1 MLNSRKALTLA
12 LTLVIVLAMLV
23 PVAMAAPEWTHGV
36 AIDKPTT
43 LAPKALNSGQTV
55 KVDYTLTF
63 VGTQMDDV
71 YITAWLESTY
81 MPGMITHNHATL
93 QAEWLQTHKSASI
106 DLPIPANTA
115 DGWYD
120 LYVCAL
126 DNDGDAPL
134 HGDPG
139 FDEFCAKQPQAVLVD
154 DVKPDVN
161 LVSPKLGHGGHD
173 NHHECDSIVWVTGN
187 ELLVGTAVDPWGV
200 KNPRFDYK
208 AWDNNDWIKL
218 GDGVAT
224 PGVAN
229 QYEFLWNSTVVPDSR
244 GEIRFCAEDKAGN
257 SDCDEQLIQVE
268 NRYTVDLKVGWNLIS
283 SPLLPYDPAI
293 GSVLFHLIQHGSV
306 KQVIAMDRVGPGYAW
321 PRWTA
326 APGDPDNLTEIV
338 DGKGYWIEMKAPDA
352 LTIVGTWS
360 TVGGMAPPQYGVV
373 DGWNLIGYTHWG
385 EPTSSACSGDKTVLD
400 YLGLPLSPS
409 VEALWRYNAANNRYI
424 PVDWL
429 DTMTKGA
436 GYWLATAA
444 PGTIN
449 P

>member
-1 MLNSRKALTLA
+1 MQGS
-12 LTLVIVLAMLV
+12 
-23 PVAMAAPEWTHGV
+23 P
-36 AIDKPTT
+36 
-43 LAPKALNSGQTV
+43 
-55 KVDYTLTF
+55 
-63 VGTQMDDV
+63 
-71 YITAWLESTY
+71 
-81 MPGMITHNHATL
+81 
-93 QAEWLQTHKSASI
+93 
-106 DLPIPANTA
+106 
-115 DGWYD
+115 
-120 LYVCAL
+120 
-126 DNDGDAPL
+126 PL
-134 HGDPG
+134 WGDPG
-139 FDEFCAKQPQAVLVD
+139 FDLWCAKQPQAVLVD
-154 DVKPDVN
+154 DMKPAVS
-161 LVSPKLGHGGHD
+161 LVSPALDPAHKWCD
-173 NHHECDSIVWVTGN
+173 NIVWVTGK
-187 ELLVGTAVDPWGV
+187 ELLVGKATDAWGV
-200 KNPRFDYK
+200 SKTWFSYK
-208 AWDNNDWIKL
+208 AWPNNDYIKL

-229 QYEFLWNSTVVPDSR
+229 QYEFLWDSTAVPDSA
-244 GEIRFCAEDKAGN
+244 GVIQFCAEDKAGN
-257 SDCDEQLIQVE
+257 KSCVEQGIQVE

-283 SPLLPYDPAI
+283 SPLLPYDADI
-293 GSVLFHLIQHGSV
+293 EDVLLHLIQHGSV

-326 APGDPDNLTEIV
+326 ALGDPDDLTEIV
-338 DGKGYWIEMKAPDA
+338 DGKGYWIEMAAPDQ

-385 EPTSSACSGDKTVLD
+385 EPTSAACYGDKLVLD

-409 VEALWRYNAANNRYI
+409 VEALWRYNAANNTYI